1 MINIKSHADNA
12 SFSGT
17 ELTVDYEWR
26 SPSGLAVERVD
37 ILLDGRPLKAV
48 ALPVGT
54 PRSVGVN
61 TGKLT
66 VSLPQ
71 RNVELALIARAGELA
86 SEPARVKLVWGG
98 PAIAPREVPKP
109 KLYALVIGVSNYSSP
124 QLKLGYAAKDARDID
139 RLLRAQQGGLYSEV
153 HTRLLVDRE
162 VTRAEVIKGLQWLE
176 TQMTRREDIGVVFF
190 AGHGITDEKQTYWFL
205 PHDSTPEE
213 VRTNAISKDDVLRT
227 LRSLAGKAVWILD
240 TCHAGGAVAD
250 ARRVDINVI
259 INEIALSENG
269 IVGFASSQGRETSV
283 ERDEW
288 KNGAFTKAL
297 IEAVEEGKANL
308 YGDGVITLAL
318 LDSFV
323 VRRVKQLTNEQQ
335 RPVMSRPAMIG
346 GDFPIA
352 LFRSR

>member
-1 MINIKSHADNA
+1 
-12 SFSGT
+12 
-17 ELTVDYEWR
+17 
-26 SPSGLAVERVD
+26 
-37 ILLDGRPLKAV
+37 
-48 ALPVGT
+48 
-54 PRSVGVN
+54 
-61 TGKLT
+61 
-66 VSLPQ
+66 
-71 RNVELALIARAGELA
+71 
-86 SEPARVKLVWGG
+86 
-98 PAIAPREVPKP
+98 
-109 KLYALVIGVSNYSSP
+109 
-124 QLKLGYAAKDARDID
+124 
-139 RLLRAQQGGLYSEV
+139 
-153 HTRLLVDRE
+153 
-162 VTRAEVIKGLQWLE
+162 
-176 TQMTRREDIGVVFF
+176 VFF

-213 VRTNAISKDDVLRT
+213 VRTNGISKDDVLRT

-250 ARRVDINVI
+250 ARRVDINMI

-308 YGDGVITLAL
+308 YGDGIITLAL